1 MLDLGHTVLPGYRVN
16 GCGLPRWASAGV
28 GHMRVQWYNNY
39 SIVLFEKNA
48 PDNLD
53 TLGLE
58 R

>member
-28 GHMRVQWYNNY
+28 GHMRVQRYHNNN
-39 SIVLFEKNA
+39 IVLFEKNA
-48 PDNLD
+48 PDSLY